1 MGPDQLGGVMET
13 IARGAATRSKRNV
26 DETELKASTKKL
38 SDQVMK
44 DSEVYKTS
52 AYLLD
57 DGVIDPRDTRD
68 VLGMSLEVVTLD
80 PVHGNIGFKG
90 LARM

>member
-1 MGPDQLGGVMET
+1 MET
-13 IARGAATRSKRNV
+13 IARGAANRSNRTV
-26 DETELKASTKKL
+26 DEVELKSSTKKL
-38 SDQVMK
+38 SDQVLK

-57 DGVIDPRDTRD
+57 DGVIDPRDTRH

-80 PVHGNIGFKG
+80 PIYGNVGFKG